1 MFERFVEEAVRSIL
15 AARDEARRLGH
26 PAVGTE
32 HLMVGLHQNEHK
44 VEKLFAACGKS
55 LADLKAAVGTL
66 PGSATAPLT
75 GDLPF
80 SSDAQK
86 VIALAWGI
94 AEEFRHNTIV
104 PLHML
109 LATLRV
115 DSEHAHHVLTTLGI
129 SPAELAAATKEAL
142 APTKV
147 AESPSGRT
155 GYLEED
161 LEISTPYGP
170 VTLALVRLPNRAK
183 EDARIISIS
192 AEGLNGPAEVSSF
205 LLDFDRLLD
214 ASSSGITVA
223 FFRDLF
229 LGLGNKLESYL
240 QPEAN

>member
-32 HLMVGLHQNEHK
+32 HLLVGLHQNEHK
-44 VEKLFAACGKS
+44 IARLLGTKGKT
-55 LADLKAAVGTL
+55 LVDLKAAVAKL
-66 PGSATAPLT
+66 PGGASLPAG

-86 VIALAWGI
+86 AISMSWAI
-94 AEEFRHNTIV
+94 AEEFHHNTIV

-109 LATLRV
+109 MAILRV
-115 DSEHAHHVLTTLGI
+115 DSENAHQVLVTLGI
-129 SPAELAAATKEAL
+129 QPEELSAATREVL
-142 APTKV
+142 APTKP
-147 AESPSGRT
+147 AQAQGGRT
-155 GYLEED
+155 GYQEED
-161 LEISTPYGP
+161 LEIATPYGP
-170 VTLALVRLPNRAK
+170 VTLALVRLPNRAR

-192 AEGLNGPAEVSSF
+192 SEGFNGPAEVTSF
-205 LLDFDRLLD
+205 LSEFDRLLD
-214 ASSSGITVA
+214 SSSSGVTVT

-240 QPEAN
+240 QPEGN